1 MATDVVS
8 ITVHSTAMSSITA
21 SPILSAIY
29 IYPIKSCRG
38 IALTSAQLDAGGFQF
53 DRNWMIVSP
62 TGRFMTQRDVP
73 QLALVET
80 EIGSDG
86 LQLDAPK
93 QATLHLPLAPVR
105 GTVVEVEVWRDRCQ
119 AIDQGDEAA
128 AWLSQF
134 LGIECRLVR
143 MGEGYDRPV
152 KRRADAQVS
161 FADAYPLLL
170 ISEASLADLNQRLP
184 NPIPMNRFRP
194 NLVVAGCDAYAEDR
208 WDQIRI
214 DEITF
219 DVVTPCERC
228 VITTTDQATGRRE
241 SKEPLKTLATYRRVQ
256 GGVIFG
262 QNVIHRQQGKVQVGS
277 AVEVLGA

>member
-1 MATDVVS
+1 
-8 ITVHSTAMSSITA
+8 MSLTA
-21 SPILSAIY
+21 SPTISAIY

-38 IALTSAQLDAGGFQF
+38 IAVTSAQLDAWGFKF

-62 TGRFMTQRDVP
+62 SGRFMTQREVP

-80 EIGSDG
+80 RLSADE
-86 LQLDAPK
+86 LLLNAPG
-93 QATLHLPLAPVR
+93 QSTLHLPLSPVM
-105 GTVVEVEVWRDRCQ
+105 GATVDVEVWGDHCR
-119 AIDQGDEAA
+119 AVDQGDDVA

-134 LGIECRLVR
+134 LGLECRLVR
-143 MGEGYDRPV
+143 LGESYDRPV

-184 NPIPMNRFRP
+184 NPLPMNRFRP
-194 NLVVAGCDAYAEDR
+194 NLVVSGCAAYAEDS
-208 WDQIRI
+208 WTQIRI
-214 DEITF
+214 DQVTF

-228 VITTTDQATGRRE
+228 VITTTDQATGQRE
-241 SKEPLKTLATYRRVQ
+241 SKEPLKTLATYRRGK

-262 QNVIHRQQGKVQVGS
+262 QNVVHRQTGNVQVGS
-277 AVEVLGA
+277 LVEVLGV